1 MSSIFSN
8 EDVDRL
14 TAARKESEA
23 AIARAD
29 KLDAERKDL
38 VAEIKQLKADLQD
51 RSEEAS
57 AEKAAHTGT
66 RSKISALQEKAALVP
81 ELERKLDSALS
92 DKGHLE
98 SESEKLKARIVA
110 LEEDLGGM
118 KGNLR
123 QTQARAKLA
132 EEKLESFANLADALR
147 AQREAGAVIAAET
160 GRLLG

>member
-14 TAARKESEA
+14 TAARKEAEA
-23 AIARAD
+23 AVQRAD
-29 KLDAERKDL
+29 KLDQERKDL

-51 RSEEAS
+51 RSDEAE
-57 AEKAAHTGT
+57 AEKQAHADT
-66 RSKISALQEKAALVP
+66 RSKVSALQEKAALVP

-132 EEKLESFANLADALR
+132 EDKLESFAKLTESLR
-147 AQREAGAVIAAET
+147 AGEDARAVIAAET
-160 GRLLG
+160 ARILG